1 MPMRHWH
8 VFTLVCI
15 LCLGSLQ
22 ASASERVKVHLG
34 LLGAGE
40 QVFAYEISVLKL
52 ALAHCGCDTDLEIE
66 VLTMPQE
73 RAFLELESGRSSFN
87 VFFSGFSA
95 EREAR
100 FRQIDIPLSRGL
112 LGHRIFITTDRF
124 APALADIGDFD
135 SLKQFAVVGS
145 GNGWPDTR
153 IFESA
158 GFTVQRSRYENLW
171 KMLAK
176 ERINTFNRGIH
187 EAYVEIGIRKPM
199 HENLVVDPRLMV
211 RYRFDYMFYVQK
223 DNEELGD
230 LLETGLRRAYETGAF
245 MENFYSH
252 PMIRTVIEQ
261 ARPSDRLTFDI
272 DNPLMTARQRAVPD
286 RYWHTF

>member
-1 MPMRHWH
+1 MRRWF
-8 VFTLVCI
+8 VFALIWIV
-15 LCLGSLQ
+15 SLIPFQ
-22 ASASERVKVHLG
+22 VSASDKIKVHLG

-52 ALAHCGCDTDLEIE
+52 ALAHCGRDAELEIE

-124 APALADIGDFD
+124 AAALAEIGDLD
-135 SLKQFAVVGS
+135 TLKQFAVVGS

-153 IFESA
+153 IFEAA
-158 GFTVQRSRYENLW
+158 GFSVQRSRYENLW

-176 ERINTFNRGIH
+176 ERINIFNRGIH
-187 EAYVEIGIRKPM
+187 EAYVEIGIRKPE
-199 HENLVVDPRLMV
+199 HQNLVVDPHLMV

-230 LLETGLRRAYETGAF
+230 LLETGLRRAYESGAF
-245 MENFYSH
+245 MENFNSH

-261 ARPSDRLTFDI
+261 AHPKDRLTFDI
-272 DNPLMTARQRAVPD
+272 DNPLMTERQRAIPD
-286 RYWHTF
+286 RYWHSF